1 MAIRH
6 KKSSGIADSGS
17 TALVQPSDWNDDHQ
31 VSGGL
36 DLPLETVSAPPA
48 NTVRLFGRKVG
59 GRMMPAFEG
68 PSGLDSSLQPNLA
81 RNKVALW
88 SPAGNST
95 TVTQL
100 GMASASAG
108 TATAAAV
115 ATTNLHTAMR
125 RLDYLVT
132 TASTTAIAYLTS
144 SAVSMNQFFIGT
156 APLGGF
162 HMVLRFGGAT
172 GMTTSTHR
180 FYAGM
185 TSGTGAPADSEPN
198 SRSGLIGAGYGSADP
213 NWKIMHK
220 TASGTATEIDLGAS
234 FPRQTADRS
243 KMYELALFCS
253 PGGTSVFYEFTD
265 LTTGAVATGEI
276 TTNLPTSTT
285 LLKWMIAASVG
296 GTSSVI
302 GIAVAS
308 AYIETDY

>member
-1 MAIRH
+1 
-6 KKSSGIADSGS
+6 
-17 TALVQPSDWNDDHQ
+17 
-31 VSGGL
+31 
-36 DLPLETVSAPPA
+36 
-48 NTVRLFGRKVG
+48 
-59 GRMMPAFEG
+59 MMPAFKG
-68 PSGLDSSLQPNLA
+68 PSGLDSALQPSLA

-95 TVTQL
+95 TVTQF
-100 GMASASAG
+100 GMAAVSGGG

-132 TASTTAIAYLTS
+132 TASTTAVAHLL
-144 SAVSMNQFFIGT
+144 SANANANQYFRGT
-156 APLGGF
+156 AQLGGF

-172 GMTTSTHR
+172 GMSTATHR

-185 TSGTGAPADSEPN
+185 TSGTSNPTDSEPN
-198 SRSGLIGAGYGSADP
+198 SRPGLIGVGYGSADP

-220 TASGTATEIDLGAS
+220 TASGAATEIDLGAS
-234 FPRQTADRS
+234 FPRQTDNRS
-243 KMYELALFCS
+243 KMYELVLFCP

-265 LTTGAVATGEI
+265 LTTGAVATGGI
-276 TTNLPTSTT
+276 STNLPTATT
-285 LLKWMIAASVG
+285 LLKWIIAASVG

-302 GIAVAS
+302 GISVAS